1 MDSCNSCSIFFTDEA
16 KSHPPASGP
25 RSKIQVS
32 KSKIQVPS
40 SKIQDQKSKIKN
52 PSQRLPFGTIRHPQS
67 DIRQQTSDIQNPQ
80 SDIRHQTSDIKHQT
94 SLYLNCHSYYSL
106 RYGTLP
112 LDQLVQT
119 ALDQGI
125 DCMTLTDINNSMGV
139 VDFVKECGKKGIR
152 PLAGIEFRDGNK
164 LLYIGIARNNLGFKE
179 LNDFLSYHNIQDIPL
194 PDRPPAFNHC
204 YVIYPFGKLRVT
216 ELRQNEFTGVRIPEL
231 NLLLSSEYRH
241 KQEKLLALCPL
252 TFSDE
257 KGYELH
263 RNLRAIDNNILLS
276 MLTPAM
282 VAPPDEMFLSP
293 SRIRE
298 CFESYPQILLNT
310 SRLMEDCSIEFD
322 FTTVKNKKL
331 FSASAYDDK
340 LLLEKLA
347 MDGLYY
353 RYGKKDKEAL
363 RRVKHELEII
373 DRLGFSAYFLITW
386 DIIRYTMSR
395 TFYHVGRG
403 SGANSIVAY
412 CLRITDVD
420 PIELNLYFERFL
432 NPKRSSPPDFDID
445 YSWKDRDEVFDY
457 IFKRYGREHTALL
470 GATSTFK
477 GKSILRELGK
487 VYGLPK
493 EEIDILVEEPNNP
506 LNNNDIANHIM
517 NVGVRMT
524 DFPNI
529 RSIHAGGVL
538 VSEEPLTCYTALD
551 MPPKA
556 FPTTQWDMYVAED
569 LGFEKLDILSQR
581 GLGHIKECADIIR
594 ENRGINVDVHRVQD
608 FKKDEKV
615 KSQLRISETIG
626 CFYIESPAMRGL
638 LSKLKCDNYLTL
650 VAASSIIRPGV
661 ARSGMMKEYIWRFH
675 NPDKFSYI
683 HPIMAEQL
691 GETYGVMVYQEDVLK
706 ICHHFAGM
714 DLADADVLRRAMS
727 GKFRS
732 RVEFQKIV
740 DKFFDNCRA
749 RKYPEDIIKEVW
761 RQIESFAGYSFS
773 KAHSASF
780 AVESYQSLYLKA
792 HYPIEFM
799 VAVINNFGGFYKTWV
814 YVNEA
819 RRCGAKIELPCVNHS
834 MYTTSLSGI
843 TIWLG
848 FIHIAN
854 LESQVAHAIIEER
867 QKNGEYQ
874 SLEDFTNR
882 IPVGLEQAIILIRLN
897 AFRFT
902 GKTKQQLLWEVHN
915 LLRKSTPPPSTG
927 ALFTTPARRF
937 ELPVLVRSDREDAFD
952 EMELIDFPVTM
963 SYFELLQTQYRG
975 EIDAHGLRSHIGK
988 QVKMVGMLVTIKY
1001 VRTIRDEV
1009 MNFGTFFDVK
1019 GEFFD
1024 TVHFPPV
1031 MKQYP
1036 FKGRGVYLILGK
1048 VVEEFGFP
1056 IIEVEKMAKLPLVKD
1071 ERYL

>member
-1 MDSCNSCSIFFTDEA
+1 M
-16 KSHPPASGP
+16 
-25 RSKIQVS
+25 
-32 KSKIQVPS
+32 
-40 SKIQDQKSKIKN
+40 
-52 PSQRLPFGTIRHPQS
+52 
-67 DIRQQTSDIQNPQ
+67 
-80 SDIRHQTSDIKHQT
+80 
-94 SLYLNCHSYYSL
+94 YLNCHSYYSL

-112 LDQLVQT
+112 LDQLVKK
-119 ALDQGI
+119 AADSGI
-125 DCMTLTDINNSMGV
+125 EAMALTDINNSMGI

-164 LLYIGIARNNLGFKE
+164 LLYIGIARNNTGFKE
-179 LNDFLSYHNIQDIPL
+179 LNDFLSYHNIQGIPL
-194 PDRPPAFNHC
+194 PERPPSFTHC
-204 YVIYPFGKLRVT
+204 YVIYPFGRLPVAS
-216 ELRQNEFTGVRIPEL
+216 LNQNEFTGIRPAEL
-231 NLLLSSEYRH
+231 NLLLSSEYRYR
-241 KQEKLLALCPL
+241 QEKLLVLCPL
-252 TFSDE
+252 TFTDE
-257 KGYELH
+257 HGYELH

-276 MLTPAM
+276 MLTPSM
-282 VAPPDEMFLSP
+282 VAPPDEMMIPP

-298 CFESYPQILLNT
+298 QFESYPKILQNT
-310 SRLMEDCSIEFD
+310 LRIMDDCNIGFD
-322 FTTVKNKKL
+322 FKIVKNKKL

-340 LLLEKLA
+340 LLLEKLT

-363 RRVKHELEII
+363 KRVKHELEII

-395 TFYHVGRG
+395 GFYHVGRG

-445 YSWKDRDEVFDY
+445 FSWKDRDEVFDY
-457 IFKRYGREHTALL
+457 IFKRYGHEHTALL

-477 GKSILRELGK
+477 GASILRELGK

-517 NVGVRMT
+517 SIGVRMT

-569 LGFEKLDILSQR
+569 LGYEKLDILSQR
-581 GLGHIKECADIIR
+581 GLGHIRECADIIS

-608 FKKDEKV
+608 FKKDAKV
-615 KSQLRISETIG
+615 RSQLQISETIG

-675 NPDKFSYI
+675 HPDKFSYI
-683 HPIMAEQL
+683 HPIMQEQL
-691 GETYGVMVYQEDVLK
+691 SETYGVMVYQEDVLK

-740 DKFFDNCRA
+740 DKFFDNCRS
-749 RKYPEDIIKEVW
+749 RGYPEEITKEVW

-819 RRCGAKIELPCVNHS
+819 RRCGATIELPCVNQS
-834 MYTTSLSGI
+834 RYTTSLTGT

-848 FIHIAN
+848 FIHVAN
-854 LESQVAHAIIEER
+854 LESQVVHAFLDER
-867 QKNGEYQ
+867 NRNGLYK

-882 IPVGLEQAIILIRLN
+882 VSIGLEQAILLIRLN

-915 LLRKSTPPPSTG
+915 LLRKSVPPPTTG
-927 ALFTTPARRF
+927 TLFTTPARRF
-937 ELPVLVRSDREDAFD
+937 ELPSLMRSNIEDAFD
-952 EMELIDFPVTM
+952 EIELLDFPVTM
-963 SYFELLQTQYRG
+963 SYFELLQTRFRG
-975 EIDAHGLRSHIGK
+975 ELKAHDLRHHIGK
-988 QVKMVGMLVTIKY
+988 QVRMAGMLVTIKY
-1001 VRTIRDEV
+1001 VRTIRDEI
-1009 MNFGTFFDVK
+1009 MNFGTFFDMD

-1024 TVHFPPV
+1024 TVHFPPTL
-1031 MKQYP
+1031 KQYP

-1056 IIEVEKMAKLPLVKD
+1056 SIEVDKLAKLPLVKD
-1071 ERYL
+1071 QRYL